1 MATTYKTFLDDD
13 IVSTKT
19 LLNEYIP
26 VTSSVISSSVYG
38 TSSYKQYTHGMFVT
52 VYDYPINSASANNL
66 FDITFGYTSA
76 SSCNAGSQTDAQ
88 KKINI
93 YNQMAQVLIGYDTT
107 GSIYRFDR
115 DGNPSTTTDKFNEMF
130 FFNFS
135 RLLTKDEIKKGSFEL
150 TLGMNDSTATPHTKT
165 IKVVD
170 TYNDTQNY
178 KENSPTGEYGLL
190 YVRPGTNTPTLGSWT
205 TDADKSVGFVFYQ
218 AGIVALSPSIF
229 AASSSADP
237 LSSVNS
243 NSQGQ
248 LQTALTAFSGSTG
261 TSLTTIN
268 SVQKL
273 LTSGS
278 INDIC
283 HSLRHRINNIVL
295 NNTTELN
302 STIHFC
308 RINHNDFNY
317 SSNPTYLSSS
327 QIWVKNK
334 ASDAP
339 VSYITTVGL
348 YSPDN
353 ELLAVAK
360 LSEPLKK
367 DPTQE
372 LILRVR
378 LDY

>member
-1 MATTYKTFLDDD
+1 MANTYKTFLDDD
-13 IVSTKT
+13 IVTTKT

-26 VTSSVISSSVYG
+26 ITSSVVSSSTYL
-38 TSSYKQYTHGMFVT
+38 TSSYKQYSHGMFVT
-52 VYDYPINSASANNL
+52 VYDYPINSSSANNL
-66 FDITFGYTSA
+66 FDITFGFTTSSA
-76 SSCNAGSQTDAQ
+76 ANSVNGTDAV
-88 KKINI
+88 KKINM
-93 YNQMAQVLIGYDTT
+93 YNQMAQVLVGYDTT
-107 GSIYRFDR
+107 GSIFRFDR
-115 DGNPSTTTDKFNEMF
+115 DGNPSTPDDKFNEMF
-130 FFNFS
+130 FLNFS
-135 RLLTKDEIKKGSFEL
+135 RMLTKDEIKKGSFNL
-150 TLGMNDSTATPHTKT
+150 QLGVNDSTATPMS
-165 IKVVD
+165 KVVSIYD
-170 TYNDTQNY
+170 NWSPSNNVY
-178 KENSPTGEYGLL
+178 KENSPTGEYGIL
-190 YVRPGTNTPTLGSWT
+190 YCRNSVGTPAGSWT
-205 TDADKSVGFVFYQ
+205 SNDDKAIGFIFYQ
-218 AGIVALSPSIF
+218 AGIAAISTNIFALS
-229 AASSSADP
+229 SSNSP
-237 LSSVNS
+237 NTNVGS

-248 LQTALTAFSGSTG
+248 LAAVVNNFSGSVG
-261 TSLTTIN
+261 TSLSTIN
-268 SVQKL
+268 TLNKL

-283 HSLRHRINNIVL
+283 HAIRQRIYNIEFS
-295 NNTTELN
+295 NTTELN

-339 VSYITTVGL
+339 VTYITTIGL
-348 YSPDN
+348 YAPDN

-360 LSEPLKK
+360 LSEPIKK